1 MLLNVETCKPLQSS
15 VTTIHL
21 PEITCCCFAFLL
33 QTPGCEKYS
42 TKNKLTYLP
51 RFQMQ
56 RMTIKPTICPLWQET
71 GQSSSHLQCTPS
83 TVWSSRAS
91 KTQVLHHWLQHHM
104 HFTMVHGHQLARLV
118 IITGITIKPQ
128 QEQQYLKNK
137 TFLHFYRSLQ
147 NTQPRCH
154 FVINTRHYDS

>member
-104 HFTMVHGHQLARLV
+104 HFHNGSWSP
-118 IITGITIKPQ
+118 TGQACHYYWDNYQTTTRATIPEEQDISPLLQKPS
-128 QEQQYLKNK
+128 KH
-137 TFLHFYRSLQ
+137 TA
-147 NTQPRCH
+147 
-154 FVINTRHYDS
+154 